1 MQLCFLSALLP
12 DEAGPSDFAS
22 DEEETATAMAAE
34 IVEILGHGL
43 SASKIKKILL
53 DSLMLF
59 LQSNCWL
66 QTYTGRKGVH
76 DSIDNFYY
84 MGVVIGPQTD
94 GGEVEFRRV
103 TVEDFLPDDEIW
115 NALVV
120 DSADGKEER
129 IRAITRYG
137 FRGNASKFCW
147 ERPYRYFEDWMRHS
161 CPPVAFWDSKTF
173 AEQFFGLL
181 KLKSDWRVYSQVG
194 SDQTDCF
201 AMAAYHELIPGVA
214 YGGIEKTMDDGYQFI
229 LENAREGSANTAAA
243 IAAGLRGEELWPAFA
258 LDFGAWM
265 MTRPDLWPERPSELV
280 TTGPQF
286 ESEGLCVLHG
296 LPLEVL
302 VQILPL
308 LPLADLR
315 SILLLSRGVFELV
328 APLLEEVLWHH
339 VHYGDLGW
347 ILPVSRVADEVD
359 RANTALLGW
368 YPKPAGLACA
378 LDSREFPFS
387 RFIPVCFKS
396 DSMRNRHRLWKIY
409 KQYRALWEEKGF
421 EI

>member
-1 MQLCFLSALLP
+1 
-12 DEAGPSDFAS
+12 
-22 DEEETATAMAAE
+22 
-34 IVEILGHGL
+34 
-43 SASKIKKILL
+43 
-53 DSLMLF
+53 
-59 LQSNCWL
+59 
-66 QTYTGRKGVH
+66 
-76 DSIDNFYY
+76 

-103 TVEDFLPDDEIW
+103 TVEDFLPEDEIW

-137 FRGNASKFCW
+137 FRGNGSKFCW

-173 AEQFFGLL
+173 AEQFFRLL
-181 KLKSDWRVYSQVG
+181 KLKSDWRVYSHFG
-194 SDQTDCF
+194 SNQTDCF

-229 LENAREGSANTAAA
+229 LENAREGSASTAAA

-258 LDFGAWM
+258 HDFGAWM
-265 MTRPDLWPERPSELV
+265 MTRPDLPWELCMA
-280 TTGPQF
+280 GPQF
-286 ESEGLCVLHG
+286 ESGGRCVFHG
-296 LPLEVL
+296 LPAEVL
-302 VQILPL
+302 VQILLL

-315 SILLLSRGVFELV
+315 SILLLSRADFGLV
-328 APLLEEVLWHH
+328 DHMLDEVLWHH
-339 VHYGDLGW
+339 VHDGEYRW
-347 ILPVSRVADEVD
+347 ILPVSTVTDEID

-368 YPKPAGLACA
+368 YSKPVGVACA

-387 RFIPVCFKS
+387 RFIPLLGRV
-396 DSMRNRHRLWKIY
+396 DSTTGLVWGGY
-409 KQYRALWEEKGF
+409 EDA
-421 EI
+421 EIDPTW